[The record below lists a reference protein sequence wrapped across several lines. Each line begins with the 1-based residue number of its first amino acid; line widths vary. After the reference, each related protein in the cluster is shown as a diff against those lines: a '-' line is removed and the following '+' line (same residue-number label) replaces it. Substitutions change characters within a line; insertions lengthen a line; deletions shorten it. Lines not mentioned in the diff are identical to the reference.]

1 MRGLTRLVIGFH
13 RWMKENDTPENAE
26 KWFGYSDED
35 MLNAYIDELESNWA
49 EFKNKSNEK
58 SSK

>member
-35 MLNAYIDELESNWA
+35 MLNAYVDELESNWA
-49 EFKNKSNEK
+49 EFKNKSNE
-58 SSK
+58 